1 MNINN
6 IQKLEEIMKHYK
18 LTFVN
23 DVDLEKLTREI
34 KVDFIDNDGY
44 KYNLSYSNLYNAYKR
59 NNNIA
64 IFFNKNIYTIDNIRN
79 YLKIINPTTEL
90 VSDNVSNAKE
100 ICEWKCLQH
109 GEIFKKSWNE
119 IKNGHYNC
127 SKCSDVLRK
136 KRYDKRRNSL
146 EDIKIKALNDYNI
159 EIISDEYINNLTLLD
174 FICNKHK
181 DKGVQKKAWA
191 TIISN
196 KLPCTYCSKEDTL
209 KKMTKSQEQFEKE
222 VFETHGDKYEVIS
235 EYKTSAQ
242 KVRCK
247 CKKCN
252 KEFEIKA
259 SHLIDGHGCRN
270 CIKSKGEECIELFLL
285 NNGIKYIRE
294 YRFFDCIGVCK
305 TLPFDFYLE
314 EYNICIEYQG
324 IQHYKPVELFG
335 GEKQFKIQQ
344 INDEIKREYCKN
356 NGIKLIEISYK
367 DFKRINE
374 ILSTSI

>member
-1 MNINN
+1 
-6 IQKLEEIMKHYK
+6 
-18 LTFVN
+18 
-23 DVDLEKLTREI
+23 
-34 KVDFIDNDGY
+34 
-44 KYNLSYSNLYNAYKR
+44 
-59 NNNIA
+59 
-64 IFFNKNIYTIDNIRN
+64 
-79 YLKIINPTTEL
+79 
-90 VSDNVSNAKE
+90 
-100 ICEWKCLQH
+100 
-109 GEIFKKSWNE
+109 
-119 IKNGHYNC
+119 
-127 SKCSDVLRK
+127 
-136 KRYDKRRNSL
+136 
-146 EDIKIKALNDYNI
+146 
-159 EIISDEYINNLTLLD
+159 
-174 FICNKHK
+174 
-181 DKGVQKKAWA
+181 
-191 TIISN
+191 
-196 KLPCTYCSKEDTL
+196 
-209 KKMTKSQEQFEKE
+209 MTKSQEQFEKE

-294 YRFFDCIGVCK
+294 HRFFDCIGVCK

-367 DFKRINE
+367 NFKRINE